1 MRALL
6 VDHSAPRH
14 LRLGEA
20 PDPVP
25 APDQALV
32 RVAATSLNPGELT
45 ALADLPGGAV
55 PGWDAA
61 GVVVRA
67 AADGS
72 GPAEGA
78 PVVTLGLAGA
88 WAELRAVDTAHLGP
102 VPGGADLGPISTVP
116 VAAGSALRALHR
128 LGPLLA
134 RRVLVTGATGGVGRY
149 AVQLARRAGAH
160 VVAVTSDPAGS
171 ADGLRALGAHEVV
184 GPDLATE
191 PVHGVVELVG
201 GPVLVAAHALLLP
214 GGTLVSVGRAS
225 GGESVFTGAAFEG
238 TFLPDRVITTFFLPA
253 SGPGLG
259 ADLAWLAARVAS
271 GELDAGVAWR
281 GSWTRAD
288 EAVAALLDGR
298 LRGKVVLELD

>member
-6 VDHSAPRH
+6 VDHSVPRH
-14 LRLGEA
+14 LRQGQA

-25 APDQALV
+25 TPGQALV
-32 RVAATSLNPGELT
+32 RVVATSLNPGEL
-45 ALADLPGGAV
+45 AGLADLPGGAV

-67 AADGS
+67 AEDGS
-72 GPAEGA
+72 GPAEGT

-102 VPGGADLGPISTVP
+102 VPEGADLGPVATVP

-149 AVQLARRAGAH
+149 ALQLARRAGAH
-160 VVAVTSDPAGS
+160 VVAATSDPA
-171 ADGLRALGAHEVV
+171 AHAEGLRALGAHEVV
-184 GPDLATE
+184 GPDLATG

-201 GPVLVAAHALLLP
+201 GPALVAAHALLRP

-225 GGESVFTGAAFEG
+225 GGQSVFDGAAFEG
-238 TFLPDRVITTFFLPA
+238 TFQPDRVIATFFLPA
-253 SGPGLG
+253 SGPGLDE
-259 ADLAWLAARVAS
+259 DLGWLAARVAS

-281 GSWTRAD
+281 GSWARAD
-288 EAVAALLDGR
+288 EAVAGLLDGR
-298 LRGKVVLELD
+298 LRGKAVLEVD